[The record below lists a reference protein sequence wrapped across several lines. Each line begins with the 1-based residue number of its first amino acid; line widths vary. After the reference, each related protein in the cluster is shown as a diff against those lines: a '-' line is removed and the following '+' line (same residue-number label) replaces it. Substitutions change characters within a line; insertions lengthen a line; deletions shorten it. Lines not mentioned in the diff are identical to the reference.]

1 MTSSCQLASDS
12 TSARLDS
19 CGNEKSYC
27 EFFFFLTCCLPYVC
41 LHLQSRSPKHGPS
54 PQPGVGDQVDHLSL
68 ASLESLDT
76 MSEADTPCGFTR
88 GTRIRASL
96 PVVRSTNQ
104 TKDRSLGM
112 TGIIGCF
119 ALFCVFC
126 FQAMDCDLPESR
138 SNCCKMQPVIFES

>member
-1 MTSSCQLASDS
+1 M
-12 TSARLDS
+12 
-19 CGNEKSYC
+19 EKKII
-27 EFFFFLTCCLPYVC
+27 FFDMIFPLVC

-54 PQPGVGDQVDHLSL
+54 PQPGGVGDQVDHLSL

-76 MSEADTPCGFTR
+76 MSEADMPSGFTR

-112 TGIIGCF
+112 TTTLTCF
-119 ALFCVFC
+119 TVFC
-126 FQAMDCDLPESR
+126 CQAVESVA
-138 SNCCKMQPVIFES
+138 SFKVYVKH

>member
-12 TSARLDS
+12 HECSARLDS
-19 CGNEKSYC
+19 RGNEKSYC
-27 EFFFFLTCCLPYVC
+27 ECFFFLTCRLPYVC

-76 MSEADTPCGFTR
+76 MSEADMPSGFTR

-119 ALFCVFC
+119 TLFCVFC
-126 FQAMDCDLPESR
+126 FQAMGSDLKVGRIAVKCNP
-138 SNCCKMQPVIFES
+138 